1 MNEMADN
8 VKELSKFREEL
19 EKQLESLRPA
29 MSGAMEK
36 LEQMAGNTQPKLI
49 NEVTINEHKAK
60 VTLYA
65 DHAIR
70 IEFDD
75 KAFAE
80 QYYKLWQ

>member
-29 MSGAMEK
+29 MDMSMEK
-36 LEQMAGNTQPKLI
+36 LAEMAGNAAPKLI
-49 NEVTINEHKAK
+49 KEATINEHKAK
-60 VTLYA
+60 VTLYS

-70 IEFDD
+70 IEFED

-80 QYYKLWQ
+80 KYYQLCQ